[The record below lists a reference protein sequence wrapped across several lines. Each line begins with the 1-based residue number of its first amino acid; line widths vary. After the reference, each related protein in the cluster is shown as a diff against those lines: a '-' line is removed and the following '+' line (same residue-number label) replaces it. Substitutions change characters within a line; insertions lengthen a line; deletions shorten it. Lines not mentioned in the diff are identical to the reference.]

1 MGRNALG
8 TVVEDDFDGPM
19 IADGA
24 GQRTRAQTPLPVGYR
39 TLWHP
44 YGVSYRG
51 GAVQGRF

>member
-51 GAVQGRF
+51 GAV